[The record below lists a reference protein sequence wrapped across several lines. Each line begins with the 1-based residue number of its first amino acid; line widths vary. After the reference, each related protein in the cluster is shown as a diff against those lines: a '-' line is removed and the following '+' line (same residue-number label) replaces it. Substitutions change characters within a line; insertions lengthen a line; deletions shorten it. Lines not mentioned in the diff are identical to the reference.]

1 MSLSRG
7 GSRTGSTDNGKA
19 EEIRD
24 YLVRAAEVC
33 FERYGVSKTTMED
46 VAAMANVSR
55 PTIYRYFKTRE
66 GLLLAVLLRALRNF
80 NAEAEELIAGQATF
94 ADAVVEAMTLCVHVG
109 VTDPHVRLLLG
120 PESYG
125 LSSML
130 VGGSPDFY
138 TVAAEVWEPLLR
150 QAVRSGEARADL
162 DVTAACRWLLDVAFL
177 LVTRVL
183 EGALPERKVPQVL
196 REFVVPGLVSPP
208 TGAKTGRRTAKS
220 PGPPY
225 SPARR

>member
-7 GSRTGSTDNGKA
+7 GSRAAGASNGKA

-24 YLVRAAEVC
+24 YLVRAAEIC
-33 FERYGVSKTTMED
+33 FDQHGVGKTTMED

-55 PTIYRYFKTRE
+55 PTLYRYFKNRDE
-66 GLLLAVLLRALRNF
+66 LLLAVLLRALRNF
-80 NAEAEELIAGQATF
+80 NAEAKELIRRESTF
-94 ADAVVEAMTLCVHVG
+94 AGAVVKAMTLCVHTG

-130 VGGSPDFY
+130 VGASPDFY
-138 TVAAEVWEPLLR
+138 KVAAEVWEPLLR
-150 QAVRSGEARADL
+150 QAVEAGEARSDL

-177 LVTRVL
+177 LVTRVV
-183 EGALPERKVPQVL
+183 EGALPKSRVPKVL
-196 REFVVPGLVSPP
+196 REFVLPGLVASSPLEP
-208 TGAKTGRRTAKS
+208 
-220 PGPPY
+220 
-225 SPARR
+225 